1 MLRAALLASLVL
13 AAAGAAAAEE
23 ERRHADVRQ
32 AQGEDG
38 LSARHVRGDRFVVV
52 SDACG
57 ASRYAHLV
65 GRDYAQVYQAALLP
79 ADSILQNRSM
89 WRTLEYTPH
98 KLNVVVG
105 GAGDIV
111 AIGCF

>member
-1 MLRAALLASLVL
+1 MLRSALIASLML
-13 AAAGAAAAEE
+13 AGSSVVAAGE
-23 ERRHADVRQ
+23 ERRPADARQ
-32 AQGEDG
+32 TQGEDQ
-38 LSARHVRGDRFVVV
+38 AAAPIVRRDGFVIT

-65 GRDYAQVYQAALLP
+65 GREYAQVYQAALLP
-79 ADSILQNRSM
+79 ADSLVQNRSM

-98 KLNVVVG
+98 QLNVVVG
-105 GAGDIV
+105 AEGRII

>member
-1 MLRAALLASLVL
+1 MLRAALFASLAL
-13 AAAGAAAAEE
+13 AAANTAAAEE
-23 ERRHADVRQ
+23 DVRQ
-32 AQGEDG
+32 AQTEDG
-38 LSARHVRGDRFVVV
+38 LSARHVPGDRFVIM

-65 GRDYAQVYQAALLP
+65 GRDYAQVHQAALLP
-79 ADSILQNRSM
+79 ADFVVQNRSM

-105 GAGDIV
+105 GAGEIV

>member
-1 MLRAALLASLVL
+1 MLRAALIAALVF
-13 AAAGAAAAEE
+13 AAANTAAAEE

-32 AQGEDG
+32 AQTEDG
-38 LSARHVRGDRFVVV
+38 VSARHLRGDRFVVM

-65 GRDYAQVYQAALLP
+65 GRDYAQVHQAALLP
-79 ADSILQNRSM
+79 ADSVVQNRSM

-105 GAGDIV
+105 GAGEIV

>member
-1 MLRAALLASLVL
+1 MLRAALIGSLIIAS
-13 AAAGAAAAEE
+13 AGAAAAEE
-23 ERRHADVRQ
+23 RRPVDAQ
-32 AQGEDG
+32 AQAEDDTPAPQLRRDG
-38 LSARHVRGDRFVVV
+38 FVITG
-52 SDACG
+52 DACG

-79 ADSILQNRSM
+79 ADSVLQHRSM

-98 KLNVVVG
+98 QLNVVVG
-105 GAGDIV
+105 DAGRII

>member
-1 MLRAALLASLVL
+1 MFRAALIASFILAGASAGVAVAEERSGQASR
-13 AAAGAAAAEE
+13 AAARDERAATP
-23 ERRHADVRQ
+23 
-32 AQGEDG
+32 AQ
-38 LSARHVRGDRFVVV
+38 RDRFVLT

-65 GRDYAQVYQAALLP
+65 GRDYAQVYHAAMLP
-79 ADSILQNRSM
+79 TDSAVQNRSM

-98 KLNVVVG
+98 QLNVVVG
-105 GAGDIV
+105 VEGRIV

>member
-1 MLRAALLASLVL
+1 MLRAALIAPLAL
-13 AAAGAAAAEE
+13 AAASTATAEE
-23 ERRHADVRQ
+23 DRRHAEVRQ
-32 AQGEDG
+32 AQAEDG
-38 LSARHVRGDRFVVV
+38 LSARHMRGDRFVLM

-65 GRDYAQVYQAALLP
+65 GRDYAQVHQAALLR
-79 ADSILQNRSM
+79 ADSIVQNRSM

-105 GAGDIV
+105 GAGEIV

>member
-1 MLRAALLASLVL
+1 MLRFALIASLML
-13 AAAGAAAAEE
+13 AAASAGAAAE
-23 ERRHADVRQ
+23 ERRGDARQ
-32 AQGEDG
+32 AQAEDE
-38 LSARHVRGDRFVVV
+38 SAAPHVRRDHFVVM

-65 GRDYAQVYQAALLP
+65 GREYAQVYHAALLP
-79 ADSILQNRSM
+79 TASVVQNRGM

-98 KLNVVVG
+98 QLNVVVG
-105 GAGDIV
+105 AQGRIV